1 MGSRHKSAVGRRPPR
16 PKGEYGASHQPCA
29 THKSGL
35 RPASPFGRVWCDPCD
50 PCFAPASPR
59 WGEWSLRDHPGTSH
73 QPADLL
79 VLLHLLLHFE
89 VYFYT
94 LYKTLTICHHSA
106 GGCPSLL
113 APSGHRGEAEY
124 ATQPGAKHQYGQDQ
138 PRPEG
143 CGADCGAS
151 WPNYKSLPVGC
162 NIISLPHI

>member
-1 MGSRHKSAVGRRPPR
+1 MGSRQKAAVGRRPPR
-16 PKGEYGASHQPCA
+16 PKGEYHQTRPKGESGATHATHASHQPRPDGA
-29 THKSGL
+29 SG
-35 RPASPFGRVWCDPCD
+35 PFG
-50 PCFAPASPR
+50 
-59 WGEWSLRDHPGTSH
+59 TT
-73 QPADLL
+73 L
-79 VLLHLLLHFE
+79 VLRTSRPIHFDFYT
-89 VYFYT
+89 YFYT

-162 NIISLPHI
+162 DIISLPHI